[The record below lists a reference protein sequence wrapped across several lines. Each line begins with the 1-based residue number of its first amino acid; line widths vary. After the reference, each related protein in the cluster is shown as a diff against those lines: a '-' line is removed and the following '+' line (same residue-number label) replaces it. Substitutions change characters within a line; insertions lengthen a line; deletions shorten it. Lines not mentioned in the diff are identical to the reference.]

1 LHITKR
7 HLGRSKI
14 IIVIV
19 NLHGAPGILLSTKKH
34 HQASKHIRIMMT
46 KLVEDARVGARLKRG
61 VLLGALLA
69 ALTIS

>member
-1 LHITKR
+1 M
-7 HLGRSKI
+7 
-14 IIVIV
+14 
-19 NLHGAPGILLSTKKH
+19 KH